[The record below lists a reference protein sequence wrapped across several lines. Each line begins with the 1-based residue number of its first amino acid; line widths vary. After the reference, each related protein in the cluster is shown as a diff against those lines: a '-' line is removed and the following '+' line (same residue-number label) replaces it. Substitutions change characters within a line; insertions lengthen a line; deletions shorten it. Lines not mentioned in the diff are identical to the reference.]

1 MAGLGFP
8 EKFGPD
14 CATSAHERS
23 GKMRMDDSN
32 SVDNMTMSKKG
43 NVGKI
48 APEQD

>member
-1 MAGLGFP
+1 MIGSRGLGIFVCR
-8 EKFGPD
+8 D
-14 CATSAHERS
+14 RT